1 LCRIFAQAAFCNY
14 LFAYRNLFSYPFT
27 SSLMHNKLFPGGGEM
42 GDRIRQLDWS
52 KTLLGP
58 VETWPQSLCT
68 AVGVMLGSRFPMM
81 VHWGPELVHFYNDG
95 YAAILQG
102 KHPGALG
109 QPAEPWWREM
119 WPFLC
124 TIFEPVQRGETTF
137 FENSL
142 VLPNR
147 QGFIEET
154 YFTFSHSPIYDEQGQ
169 VGGIFVTA
177 LETTNTVVQ
186 QRRLALLSDLT
197 AQTALSVQ
205 PAEAAQHLMAAL
217 ATNAADIPFALL
229 YTHDALATHAQ
240 LRAWF
245 GLPAGEPT
253 APAILPMFA
262 PVEKLSGWPL
272 ADVLATGQPLLV
284 DNLADLFAVWP
295 VAEQPDAPR
304 QALLLPLQVETAA
317 TSNRHVLI
325 VGLSA
330 RRPLDAEYQEFINLV
345 TDYAGRALARA
356 SAAHEAQRLNQALR
370 EANAAL
376 DSFVHIVAHDLKS
389 PVTNLRSLLDLY
401 HEEAPGPTQTQV
413 LSLFDQ
419 EVNRLTNTMQ
429 GVLQVLRTQHG
440 AATPAAPEPVPFAE
454 VLATVQAE
462 VAELLHQQHG
472 QLTAH
477 FDAAPS
483 VRYPRLYLESIL
495 KNLVHNALKYRAAA
509 RAPLIQVH
517 THRQGAAVRLTVTDN
532 GRGIDLAR
540 DRQRLFE
547 PFTRLT
553 TDGEGVGL
561 GLHLIQT
568 IIQQR
573 GGTLDV
579 NSTLGVGTT
588 FTVLL
593 PEASAE

>member
-1 LCRIFAQAAFCNY
+1 
-14 LFAYRNLFSYPFT
+14 
-27 SSLMHNKLFPGGGEM
+27 
-42 GDRIRQLDWS
+42 
-52 KTLLGP
+52 
-58 VETWPQSLCT
+58 
-68 AVGVMLGSRFPMM
+68 MLGSRFPMM

-95 YAAILQG
+95 YATILQD

-147 QGFIEET
+147 QGFVEET
-154 YFTFSHSPIYDEQGQ
+154 YFTFSHSPIYDETGA

-177 LETTNTVVQ
+177 LETTITVVQ

-197 AQTALSVQ
+197 AQTTLSAQ

-217 ATNAADIPFALL
+217 ATNTADIPFALL
-229 YTHDALATHAQ
+229 YTHDAPATHAQ

-253 APAILPMFA
+253 APATLPVLA
-262 PVEKLSGWPL
+262 PVDGASGWPL
-272 ADVLATGQPLLV
+272 ANVLATGEPLLV

-304 QALLLPLQVETAA
+304 QALLLPLQVETAVV
-317 TSNRHVLI
+317 SRSRHVLI

-330 RRPLDAEYQEFINLV
+330 RRPLDAAYQGFIDLV

-356 SAAHEAQRLNQALR
+356 SAAQEAQRLNQALR

-401 HEEAPGPTQTQV
+401 HEEAPGPTQTHV

-419 EVNRLTNTMQ
+419 EVTRLTTTMQ
-429 GVLQVLRTQHG
+429 GVLHVLRAQHG
-440 AATPAAPEPVPFAE
+440 AATPAASEPVPFAE
-454 VLATVQAE
+454 VLATVQTE

-477 FDAAPS
+477 FEAAPS

-495 KNLVHNALKYRAAA
+495 KNLVHNALKYRAAG

-517 THRQGAAVRLTVTDN
+517 TQRQEAAVVLTVTDN

-553 TDGEGVGL
+553 TEGEGVGL

-579 NSTLGVGTT
+579 SSTLGVGTT

-593 PEASAE
+593 PEMPAE